1 MDKINTDTLFP
12 SNKKNELLSVDSLF
26 APLNELK
33 TSTNTKMS
41 KISLSIDPL
50 IQTQDDI
57 DAKIKQTYRDV
68 YSNCFEKIVQSN
80 SLKNLDL
87 IFEIPKILNNNLIYD
102 YDECSE
108 YIINKLRQNY
118 IDVCRISYNKLF
130 ITWINIRNN
139 KKNWSNKKNKK

>member
-12 SNKKNELLSVDSLF
+12 SNKRNELLSVDSLF
-26 APLNELK
+26 APLKEVRS
-33 TSTNTKMS
+33 TSVAKN
-41 KISLSIDPL
+41 SLSIDPL

-57 DAKIKQTYRDV
+57 DEKIKQTYRDV
-68 YSNCFEKIVQSN
+68 YSLCFEKIVQSN

-87 IFEIPKILNNNLIYD
+87 MFEIPKILNNNLIYD
-102 YDECSE
+102 YDECCE

-118 IDVCRISYNKLF
+118 IDVCRMSYNKLF

-139 KKNWSNKKNKK
+139 KKNGSNNKNKKQK